1 MKAYHLVAE
10 ATALAIHVVAHAG
23 IVDADAR
30 PERATRATMENEYC
44 IMAVFSD

>member
-1 MKAYHLVAE
+1 MVAE
-10 ATALAIHVVAHAG
+10 ATALAIQVVAHAG

-30 PERATRATMENEYC
+30 PEIATRAKTENEYC